1 MTMKEQ
7 SSQSAILQEKR
18 KRTTLTYIVSV
29 CFLFICIYL
38 NLAIGSSHIEFKDII
53 HYITGHTDT
62 KQTFLIHNSRMP
74 RMLAGLL
81 IGGALALAG
90 LLMQSITRNPLASP
104 QIFGVNAGASFVIVL
119 ITVLIPS
126 LESYSMILAMIGAF
140 LGGLTV
146 YTLSGSTKAMTPVKL
161 ALAGMAIHL
170 FFSSMTQ
177 GVILL
182 NEDSNSSVMFWL
194 VGSLSGVKWP
204 EVIAITPWL
213 VVAMIVT
220 MLMGRQLTIMELGD
234 DIAKGL
240 GQKIQVVRM
249 LLGLL
254 VIILAGLSVSI
265 AGPIG
270 FVGLIVPHIV
280 KRYIKNNYILMIPLT
295 IIRYSIVTIL
305 LVISAIFSLCIG
317 SVIVNPIEAIK
328 GIFTHDNF
336 ILNEYRIPRTL
347 LGLIIGSSLAISGA
361 IIQGVV
367 RNPLASPD
375 VIGISKG
382 ASLAAVIIIMLFPS
396 APLAILP
403 IGSFIGALMISLI
416 LSFLISKFDVKGSN
430 LALIGLAIG
439 AICTAIVQFLLI
451 RNPMDAN
458 NALVWLTG
466 SLYGHNISNFLS
478 ILPWFITYRKT
489 NSWP

>member
-18 KRTTLTYIVSV
+18 KRTTLSYIVSV

-161 ALAGMAIHL
+161 ALAGMAVHL

-194 VGSLSGVKWP
+194 VGSLLGVKWP

-254 VIILAGLSVSI
+254 VIILTGLSVSI

-295 IIRYSIVTIL
+295 IIIGADLLLFSDVLSRLVTHPFESPVGIVTSFVGAFYFL
-305 LVISAIFSLCIG
+305 
-317 SVIVNPIEAIK
+317 
-328 GIFTHDNF
+328 F
-336 ILNEYRIPRTL
+336 IT
-347 LGLIIGSSLAISGA
+347 
-361 IIQGVV
+361 
-367 RNPLASPD
+367 
-375 VIGISKG
+375 
-382 ASLAAVIIIMLFPS
+382 
-396 APLAILP
+396 
-403 IGSFIGALMISLI
+403 
-416 LSFLISKFDVKGSN
+416 VKG
-430 LALIGLAIG
+430 
-439 AICTAIVQFLLI
+439 VK
-451 RNPMDAN
+451 R
-458 NALVWLTG
+458 V
-466 SLYGHNISNFLS
+466 
-478 ILPWFITYRKT
+478 
-489 NSWP
+489 